1 MEDKVVIVN
10 ALYRHFKGDY
20 YLVEKVATNESDGK
34 PLVVY
39 TSTTSGNTYIRPY
52 EEFFT
57 DVSDRED
64 NVTHQLYRFEPA
76 KEIKGIL
83 KLTTTEDLVKE
94 LETRGD
100 NPYEGFKTLEEDENV
115 WSVQYL
121 LGRVVSREDTKTGEK
136 FEEYIP
142 LTPMAFDSLEK
153 AKHYRDTCY
162 ANKPCVIARR
172 VTKKVIE

>member
-52 EEFFT
+52 EDFFS
-57 DVSDRED
+57 DVSNRED

-83 KLTTTEDLVKE
+83 KLTSTEDLVKE
-94 LETRGD
+94 LETRAD

-121 LGRVVSREDTKTGEK
+121 LGRVVSKYDAKTD
-136 FEEYIP
+136 EEYEEFMP
-142 LTPMAFDSLEK
+142 LTPVVFDTVEK
-153 AKHYRDTCY
+153 AKHYRDTCF
-162 ANKPCVIARR
+162 ANRPCIMARR